1 MAIQVR
7 RGNYADL
14 DISKLIQGE
23 PFVTLDTAPDG
34 AHYVG
39 MAIGPNDVVRLA
51 TFDDLTDIR
60 TDCIDARDD
69 AVAAAGDAAASE
81 SICTDAA
88 EDSEAW
94 AVGERNG
101 TPVTSGDDT
110 YHNNSKYYAELS
122 GQIWDNVQ
130 GAVDQVVP
138 VITMNF
144 IDGKLYYTGQSLG
157 FFLDETTGNLCWEV
171 IV

>member
-14 DISKLIQGE
+14 DTSKLVQGE
-23 PFVTLDTAPDG
+23 PFMTLDTAPDG
-34 AHYVG
+34 AHFVG
-39 MAIGPNDVVRLA
+39 MAVAPNDVVRLA

-60 TDCIDARDD
+60 TDCINAKDDAEAAASSASDD
-69 AVAAAGDAAASE
+69 AVTASN
-81 SICTDAA
+81 AA
-88 EDSEAW
+88 EDAEAW

-110 YHNNSKYYAELS
+110 YQNNSKYYSELAS
-122 GQIWDNVQ
+122 AVWTNVQ

-138 VITMNF
+138 IITMNF
-144 IDGKLYYTGQSLG
+144 IDGKLYYEGQSLG

>member
-14 DISKLIQGE
+14 DPSKLVQGE
-23 PFVTLDTAPDG
+23 PFVTLDKHDG
-34 AHYVG
+34 DYYVG
-39 MAIGPNDVVRLA
+39 MAIAPNEVVRLA
-51 TFDDLTDIR
+51 TWDDLTDIR
-60 TDCIDARDD
+60 TDCVSAKDD
-69 AVAAAGDAAASE
+69 AEAAASDAIASE
-81 SICTDAA
+81 SVCADAA
-88 EDSEAW
+88 EDAEAW

-110 YHNNSKYYAELS
+110 YQNNSKYYSELAS
-122 GQIWDNVQ
+122 AVWTNVQ

-138 VITMNF
+138 IITMNF
-144 IDGKLYYTGQSLG
+144 TDGKLYYEGQSLG